1 MNDNLLLCEIENKIA
16 IVTINCPP
24 DNKLNTQVYKGLTQ
38 LMGELEENENVN
50 VIVITGSGEEAFVA
64 GADINEIAELDTVG
78 MMNLTQIT
86 RIAFSKIENLNKP
99 VIAAINGVAR
109 GGGLELA
116 LACDLRIASDNAKF
130 AFPEINLGVIP
141 GGGGT
146 QRIQKVVGLGTAKEL
161 LYFGEMIDAE
171 KALQLQIVNK
181 VVGHD
186 KLLSSTKEW
195 AAKLAQKAPVA
206 IRMMKMA
213 VNTGS
218 NVDLESGLTIEAS
231 CYDGAFA
238 TEDRKEAMAA
248 FFEKRKPKFVGR

>member
-1 MNDNLLLCEIENKIA
+1 MNDNLILCEIENKIA
-16 IVTINCPP
+16 FVTINCPP
-24 DNKLNTQVYKGLTQ
+24 DNKLNTQIYKGLTR
-38 LMGELEENENVN
+38 LMGELEENEDVN
-50 VIVITGSGEEAFVA
+50 VIVITGSGEDAFVA

-78 MMNLTQIT
+78 MMDLTKIT
-86 RIAFSKIENLNKP
+86 RIAFSKIETLNKP

-116 LACDLRIASDNAKF
+116 LACDLRISSEHAKF

-146 QRIQKVVGLGTAKEL
+146 QRILKVVGLGTAKEL

-181 VVGHD
+181 VVGQD
-186 KLLSSTKEW
+186 KLLSTAKEW
-195 AAKLAQKAPVA
+195 AEKLAQKAPVA
-206 IRMMKMA
+206 LRMMKMA

-218 NVDLESGLTIEAS
+218 NVDLESGLTVEAS

-248 FFEKRKPKFVGR
+248 FFENRKPKFVGR